1 MGWCTDRFSLF
12 IFHIHGERFM
22 TRSWSS
28 RAGFTLVELLV
39 VIAIIGIL
47 IALLLPA
54 VQAAREAARRSQ
66 CTNNM
71 KQVGI
76 ALHNYHDT
84 HKRFPPRAVFGDGNT
99 PNPQLPYHHTWLTMI
114 LPFMEQG
121 ALYDST
127 DMNAPAF
134 GQPIM
139 SALVPGLLCPSDDTS
154 PGDEVLAAP
163 LNIGWTNYVGPTAW
177 DWNLL
182 KNRIVGP
189 PWVPQASKSDG
200 VFMAN
205 NSTKMR
211 DITDGTS
218 STLLAAEVT
227 FGGWDGGTNKMC
239 GSGHPRPADNQLPR
253 SAFIASEPG
262 GTLTGMFQK
271 PDGSGGMG
279 GWWPAVARPP
289 NPHFWAPS
297 FMLHVGLK
305 VTWTSAGGPHPG
317 TTNVLLADGSVRGLA
332 DNIDYETWF
341 YLNAMADRQPVGDF

>member
-1 MGWCTDRFSLF
+1 MR
-12 IFHIHGERFM
+12 
-22 TRSWSS
+22 RSRSVS
-28 RAGFTLVELLV
+28 TGFTLVELLV

-71 KQVGI
+71 KQIGI

-84 HKRFPPRAVFGDGNT
+84 HGRFPPRAVFGNGKTAT
-99 PNPQLPYHHTWLTMI
+99 PQQPYHHTWLTAI

-127 DMNAPAF
+127 DMDAPAF

-139 SALVPGLLCPSDDTS
+139 STLVAGLMCPTDDAS
-154 PGDEVLAAP
+154 GDGVKPAP
-163 LNIGWTNYVGPTAW
+163 LNMSWTNYVVPTAW

-182 KNRIVGP
+182 EARIVGP
-189 PWVPQASKSDG
+189 PWVPQASRSDG
-200 VFMAN
+200 IFMSN
-205 NSTKMR
+205 KSKKMK
-211 DITDGTS
+211 DVKDGTS
-218 STLLAAEVT
+218 NTILAAEVT
-227 FGGWDGGTNKMC
+227 YSGWNGGTNQQC
-239 GSGHPRPADNQLPR
+239 GSGSPRAANDPLPR

-262 GTLTGMFQK
+262 GTLTTMFLK
-271 PDGSGGMG
+271 PDGSGGMA
-279 GWWPAVARPP
+279 GWWPSGAAGQR
-289 NPHFWAPS
+289 FWAPS
-297 FMLHVGLK
+297 YMLHVGLK

-317 TTNVLLADGSVRGLA
+317 VTNIVLADGSVRGLA

-341 YLNAMADRQPVGDF
+341 YLNAMADNQPVSF